1 MNLFTVLILGIVSLL
16 SCSFSADYCRT
27 YYKVK
32 KGDTLWDI
40 SKKYGISI
48 KELYK
53 LNPKLKKRKYLIPG
67 EKLCLKEEE
76 RYITYRVKRGDTL
89 IKIAKKFG
97 VSVKELKKVNN
108 LKGNVIR
115 VGQKLKIPLKTKLK
129 KEVVKKERRR
139 KRASSRKRVI
149 IYRVKKGDSL
159 IKIAKKFGVSV
170 REIKFLN
177 NLKGNRIYVGQ
188 KLKIPTKRAYLYEEI
203 EKRYQEKKGRII
215 LDRVKRVV
223 YLRYRVRRG
232 DSLIKIAKRFRTSVK
247 AIKRANRLKGNLI
260 RVGQVLRIPVYRYVF
275 IEKVAKIPKI
285 SLREL
290 PVDGRVVKNSK
301 GIYIYTDCGKPVRA
315 VASGK
320 VVYSG
325 NDIHALG
332 NMVIIEH
339 KNFVSVYAY
348 NARNTVKLGQQVK
361 KGQIIGYVG
370 IVPTEGKCALHFEIR
385 NLNGAILN
393 PSYYLSEK

>member
-27 YYKVK
+27 YYEVK
-32 KGDTLWDI
+32 KGDTLWEI
-40 SKKYGISI
+40 SKKYKISI
-48 KELYK
+48 KKLYE

-67 EKLCLKEEE
+67 EKICLKESE
-76 RYITYRVKRGDTL
+76 RYVIYRVKRGDTL
-89 IKIAKKFG
+89 IEIAKKFG
-97 VSVKELKKVNN
+97 VSVNEIKKANN

-115 VGQKLKIPLKTKLK
+115 VGQKLKIPVKGK
-129 KEVVKKERRR
+129 VKKER
-139 KRASSRKRVI
+139 KKTKKKFI

-177 NLKGNRIYVGQ
+177 NIKGNRIYVGQ

-203 EKRYQEKKGRII
+203 KKKYEEKKGRVV
-215 LDRVKRVV
+215 LDRVKKVV
-223 YLRYRVRRG
+223 YLRYRVRKG

-260 RVGQVLRIPVYRYVF
+260 RVGQVLKIPVYKYVF
-275 IEKVAKIPKI
+275 IERVARIPKI
-285 SLREL
+285 SLKEL
-290 PVDGRVVKNSK
+290 PVDGKVVKNDK
-301 GIYIYTDCGKPVRA
+301 GVYIYTDCGKPVKA

-325 NDIHALG
+325 NDLHALG
-332 NMVIIEH
+332 NMIIIEH
-339 KNFVSVYAY
+339 ENFISVYAH
-348 NARNTVKLGQQVK
+348 NARNTVRLGQRVR
-361 KGQIIGYVG
+361 KGDIIGYVG
-370 IVPTEGKCALHFEIR
+370 IVPTEGRCALHFEIR

-393 PSYYLSEK
+393 PSYYLSEKK

>member
-139 KRASSRKRVI
+139 KRVSSHKRVI

-203 EKRYQEKKGRII
+203 EKRYQEKRGRII

-348 NARNTVKLGQQVK
+348 NARNTVRLGQQVK

>member
-139 KRASSRKRVI
+139 KRVSSRKRVI

-203 EKRYQEKKGRII
+203 EKRYKEKKGRII

-348 NARNTVKLGQQVK
+348 NARNTVRLGQQVK